1 MIFSTWSIV
10 VFSGN
15 IGKSK
20 SEYSQVPQPTQEVT
34 LMTFMTF
41 MTFMTWDSWQLGNLT
56 NQSNPKKR
64 NSELKFD
71 FDFQPCLPYG
81 WGGGGIHRA
90 AWNSHLMFLEA
101 IQGGGS
107 SYIEW
112 QWRGSIIFFL
122 FCFWSSLKSRSS
134 DGGQLKES
142 SVLSR
147 RFELHLPQCRNCPFP
162 SPGGN
167 EKCWC
172 SLKRWLHCLFV
183 PQSRNHTPAST
194 QVKCHLPPMSPMGVF
209 WDLWPP
215 WLITLLTIE
224 NNSNKNYWQKALA
237 ILVTKWFFSPL
248 ELIFPRSSWKA
259 WLLGWTPGPPWC

>member
-34 LMTFMTF
+34 LMTF

-112 QWRGSIIFFL
+112 QWRGSIIFF
-122 FCFWSSLKSRSS
+122 CFWKRVFSKISILRWRPAQRILRAVTKIWTPSSSMQKLSFSFTRW
-134 DGGQLKES
+134 QLKVLMQPEKVVTL
-142 SVLSR
+142 SV
-147 RFELHLPQCRNCPFP
+147 CPP
-162 SPGGN
+162 
-167 EKCWC
+167 
-172 SLKRWLHCLFV
+172 
-183 PQSRNHTPAST
+183 SRNHTPAST

>member
-41 MTFMTWDSWQLGNLT
+41 MTFMTWHSWQLGNLT

-167 EKCWC
+167 
-172 SLKRWLHCLFV
+172 
-183 PQSRNHTPAST
+183 
-194 QVKCHLPPMSPMGVF
+194 
-209 WDLWPP
+209 
-215 WLITLLTIE
+215 
-224 NNSNKNYWQKALA
+224 
-237 ILVTKWFFSPL
+237 
-248 ELIFPRSSWKA
+248 
-259 WLLGWTPGPPWC
+259 